1 MKPRRPLIA
10 VTGPDRGGTAA
21 WLFSAFAVWRA
32 GGRPRRFT
40 PRKNRSLEGVH
51 GVIIGGG
58 SDVSPELYDREQGAL
73 ELVKEVAEEEEKLAD
88 NNASLADRLMFP
100 IILFL
105 RLLFSSKHGN
115 RLDPDRDRMEND
127 IIAHALE
134 QGLPLMGIC
143 RGSQLLN
150 VHLGGT
156 LHQDLGRFYEETPQ
170 VRDVFPRKKI
180 FIEED
185 SQLAKVLRRRTTMV
199 NALHDQAVDQA
210 GTGIEPV
217 ARETTGVIQGIE
229 YREKP
234 FVLGVQWH
242 PEYMPQVRSQVRL
255 FRRLVEEARSIITER
270 G

>member
-1 MKPRRPLIA
+1 MKKRRPVIA

-21 WLFSAFAVWRA
+21 WLFSALAVWRA

-58 SDVSPELYDREQGAL
+58 SDVSPELYDKEQGAL
-73 ELVKEVAEEEEKLAD
+73 ELVKEVAEEEEKLSDAG
-88 NNASLADRLMFP
+88 ASMSDRLVFPLVLLLRLMF
-100 IILFL
+100 
-105 RLLFSSKHGN
+105 SSKRAK
-115 RLDPDRDRMEND
+115 RLDPARDRMENE

-150 VHLGGT
+150 VHLGGN

-170 VRDVFPRKKI
+170 VRNVFPRKKV

-185 SQLAKVLRRRTTMV
+185 SRLSRVMKRRTAMV
-199 NALHDQAVDQA
+199 NALHDQAVNE
-210 GTGIEPV
+210 TGEGLKPV
-217 ARETTGVIQGIE
+217 AHETTGVIQGIE
-229 YREKP
+229 YREHP
-234 FVLGVQWH
+234 YVLGVQWH
-242 PEYMPQVRSQVRL
+242 PEYMPQVQSQVRL
-255 FRRLVEEARSIITER
+255 FRKLVAEAVKNLAD
-270 G
+270 